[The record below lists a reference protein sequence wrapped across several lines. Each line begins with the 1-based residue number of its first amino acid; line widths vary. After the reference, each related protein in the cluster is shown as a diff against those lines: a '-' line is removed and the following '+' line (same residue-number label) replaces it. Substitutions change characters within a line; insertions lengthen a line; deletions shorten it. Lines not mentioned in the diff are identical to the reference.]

1 MNYSSM
7 LEKNLSKLD
16 KLNSRATELQRQVLE
31 HPSDYQAVIAL
42 QTTKS
47 EILNFTQKV
56 SVLKY
61 QAEIQKY
68 KNE

>member
-1 MNYSSM
+1 MNYSSI

-16 KLNSRATELQRQVLE
+16 KLKSRATELQRQVLE

-47 EILNFTQKV
+47 EILNLAQKV

-68 KNE
+68 KND